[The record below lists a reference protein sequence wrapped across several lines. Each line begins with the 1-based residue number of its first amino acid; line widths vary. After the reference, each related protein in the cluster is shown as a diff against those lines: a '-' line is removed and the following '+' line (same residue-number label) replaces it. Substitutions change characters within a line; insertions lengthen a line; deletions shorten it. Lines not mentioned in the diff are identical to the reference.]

1 MEWGKLSTNLPW
13 ADAFEGGGGGGEM
26 PCLFITEKKG
36 ESTIALTK
44 NSSKTGIKQNK

>member
-26 PCLFITEKKG
+26 PCLFITEKKRG
-36 ESTIALTK
+36 K
-44 NSSKTGIKQNK
+44 HHRCNKK